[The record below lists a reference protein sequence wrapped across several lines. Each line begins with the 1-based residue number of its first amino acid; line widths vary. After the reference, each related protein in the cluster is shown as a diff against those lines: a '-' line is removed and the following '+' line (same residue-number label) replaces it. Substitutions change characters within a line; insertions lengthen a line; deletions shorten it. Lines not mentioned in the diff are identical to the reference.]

1 MTSTPVPRG
10 CGLAG
15 GCGPAPSPLTGGRL
29 GEAFPPLAAAALPR
43 TLEAGGCSPGSA
55 ASRESA
61 APRPLPGFPACPDP
75 RAPSCRCSV
84 WALPALAPAERA
96 QLEFWLSSISWS
108 FPTHTENRRRGGPG
122 GSRWRP
128 QAPLLP
134 SCIRA
139 GALCR
144 APPLNLTYISQTLET
159 GVHRKAVGP
168 TWGQNYQRPQVR
180 VTPRWSPPVP
190 GMGSGAPLG
199 PPLAQRPYQ
208 AAQLSSLLGST

>member
-1 MTSTPVPRG
+1 MWPGPIPSHRWEVGGGFPSPSCSCPSEDAGSWGMLSRLSSVPRVS
-10 CGLAG
+10 CTQ
-15 GCGPAPSPLTGGRL
+15 AP
-29 GEAFPPLAAAALPR
+29 
-43 TLEAGGCSPGSA
+43 
-55 ASRESA
+55 
-61 APRPLPGFPACPDP
+61 PGFPACPDP

-108 FPTHTENRRRGGPG
+108 FPTHTEHRRRGGPG
-122 GSRWRP
+122 RSRWRP